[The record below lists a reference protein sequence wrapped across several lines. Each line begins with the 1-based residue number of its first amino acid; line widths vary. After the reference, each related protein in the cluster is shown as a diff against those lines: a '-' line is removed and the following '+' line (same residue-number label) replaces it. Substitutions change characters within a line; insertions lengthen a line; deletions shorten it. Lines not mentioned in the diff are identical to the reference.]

1 MTAKV
6 IALAGMALLLV
17 GCATP
22 ANQSIAPDQSTDT
35 ASAPRPSSEVN
46 IPRQSAALQPIV
58 QAPVPVRIQIPSVSI
73 DIEIVPVGVEANG
86 SMEIPEKVTIAG
98 WYRYGPSPSSDKGS
112 TVITA
117 HVDALV
123 QGLGPFAALSSLPKN
138 AEIIVTTDAGVEHR
152 YLLESVQN
160 FQKGQVPLDQVFDR
174 SGAPRLVLITCGGQ
188 FDKKLRTY
196 SDNVVAIANPM

>member
-6 IALAGMALLLV
+6 IALAGMVLLLV

-22 ANQSIAPDQSTDT
+22 AKQSLAPDRTTDT

-46 IPRQSAALQPIV
+46 IPRQSAALQPVV
-58 QAPVPVRIQIPSVSI
+58 QVPVPVRIQIPSASI
-73 DIEIVPVGVEANG
+73 DIQIVPVGVEANG
-86 SMEIPEKVTIAG
+86 FMEIPENVTIAG

-123 QGLGPFAALSSLPKN
+123 QGLGPFAALSSLAAS
-138 AEIIVTTDAGVEHR
+138 AEIIVTTEAGVEHR

-174 SGAPRLVLITCGGQ
+174 DGAPRLVLITCGGQ
-188 FDKKLRTY
+188 FDENLRTY
-196 SDNVVAIANPM
+196 SDNVIAIANPI